1 LFARVSGTTLDM
13 DRFMNGLLGGGLG
26 LAGRLGFCS
35 SELSTATDLEMGS
48 NSLLFAAARLIGAGE
63 YGSVS

>member
-1 LFARVSGTTLDM
+1 
-13 DRFMNGLLGGGLG
+13 MNGLLGGGLG

-35 SELSTATDLEMGS
+35 SELSTAADLEMGS